1 MPFTPFEVRNI
12 INSYDRVSCP
22 HPSLSGCAGKG
33 GVGVAMTELERE
45 TPNGTKE
52 F

>member
-1 MPFTPFEVRNI
+1 MFALFAKPVPTPFTPFEARNI
-12 INSYDRVSCP
+12 INSYDRVSRP
-22 HPSLSGCAGKG
+22 FAAGT
-33 GVGVAMTELERE
+33 MTELERE